1 MNAVMIIKI
10 IRWVMIVGISVS
22 FFITLLLFF
31 KRAFG
36 EDTQQELKKEIS
48 KKLLDNGKGA
58 QMRLTMSKYGVMFH
72 MENYNMSP
80 TYYLGFRA
88 VIGLAIF
95 AVLVIFDVKSPL
107 IILAIPA
114 GYYGVPILFKIIN
127 SSDNKEMLIDIF
139 NTYANIN
146 IQLKVGQYI
155 ANALEYSYHTA
166 KNKRYKEAMGEL
178 VLNMADKT
186 VTVEESIQ
194 IFQNRFASNE
204 IDKLCMMLRTL
215 MRYGNNEEFTQ
226 DLLDEIKEI
235 IQADAMQAQ
244 SDIETKASGVSFGF
258 FGIVILLV
266 VISVMMNFESGGFF
280 F

>member
-1 MNAVMIIKI
+1 MNLVLIIKI
-10 IRWVMIVGISVS
+10 IRWIAIIGISVS
-22 FFITLLLFF
+22 FFILTFQFF
-31 KRAFG
+31 RRAFG
-36 EDTQQELKKEIS
+36 EDAQKELKKEIS
-48 KKLLDNGKGA
+48 KKLLDNGRGA
-58 QMRLTMSKYGVMFH
+58 QMRLTMSKYGVMYH

-80 TYYLGFRA
+80 TYYMGFRL
-88 VIGLAIF
+88 VIGIAIF
-95 AVLVIFDVKSPL
+95 AVLVIFDVKNPM
-107 IILAIPA
+107 IVLAIPA
-114 GYYGVPILFKIIN
+114 GYFGVPILFKLIN

-166 KNKRYKEAMGEL
+166 KSKRYKEAMGEL

-186 VTVEESIQ
+186 VTIEESIQ

-244 SDIETKASGVSFGF
+244 SDIETKASAVSFGF